1 AGVAAAVAHAL
12 AFPIMGVR
20 LAFVALTFV
29 HFLGAIVYGALWLLV
44 PFTPGEPSPLE
55 RGLATAQEWVGHLRG
70 ATTPPPQDVPSSPPS
85 ISVAT
90 GIAGRRPSPSTP
102 PASRTPRATE
112 PHVATPRS
120 TLAGCSPR
128 SPRRSEASSSS
139 ATTTTS
145 TRTRSPRSSAVR
157 VEP

>member
-1 AGVAAAVAHAL
+1 MPERSRKCPYCAEEIRAEAIRCPFCRSRLGASDRAEWYRGHPERRVAGVAAAVAHAL

-70 ATTPPPQDVPSSPPS
+70 ATTPPPRDVPSSPPANGHDA
-85 ISVAT
+85 VP
-90 GIAGRRPSPSTP
+90 GSPL
-102 PASRTPRATE
+102 
-112 PHVATPRS
+112 V
-120 TLAGCSPR
+120 
-128 SPRRSEASSSS
+128 
-139 ATTTTS
+139 
-145 TRTRSPRSSAVR
+145 
-157 VEP
+157 